1 MIPPKEFIRKV
12 RPFSFLTEDELD
24 ILISGLEVELFKK
37 DRIIFSRGEDRKN
50 IYIVYSGLVCLLD
63 EEAVD
68 YLSRGEVIG
77 LTASD
82 SNTFLFSAKALED
95 TVCYLISMDRYKKV
109 LASNTSF
116 AAFFDAMITKRFR
129 SLKSTL
135 ADDKILQ
142 ESALVIDIERV
153 IYRKPVVCRP
163 RTMVRDAAA
172 HMDAEN
178 VSSVVAVDDNFKPV
192 GILTHK
198 DLRKVLISGGGFSR
212 VSEFMSCP
220 VKTISSNATIFEA
233 FANLTEMGIDHL
245 VAMKD
250 ERLLGVITRK
260 DIQIHLEP
268 SLSIFSLYRKV
279 VNAKSIEALKTIFD
293 SIRISVAKIALAGP
307 DFFDLTKMISSVHD
321 AVVTKVIEILK
332 DKYPAGEFVWVN
344 MGSSGRKEEIIA
356 TDQDNAIIY
365 RAGRPSD
372 FAEAVCKSLDTVGIP
387 KCLGNYMASNEMW
400 NQSTLVWKDYFN
412 YWFTDPIPIHVRYLS
427 VFLDM
432 RPLYGDTGIYREV
445 MESIRN
451 AVTEEAI
458 RSLVSDAVDTEI
470 PLGLFGIRG
479 LRKGLDIKMY
489 GIYPIVNGARALA
502 LHSGF
507 YELTNTRERLGRLSR
522 EGIIEETMYHDLLES
537 YGFLQDLRLRH
548 HARSILRG
556 SSIDN
561 LINTREI
568 SRLDLLIL
576 KESLKVV
583 ASFRK
588 FLMKKFDVS
597 QPFVLREL

>member
-24 ILISGLEVELFKK
+24 ILISGLEVQLFKK
-37 DRIIFSRGEDRKN
+37 DRDLFRRGEDRHN

-68 YLSRGEVIG
+68 YLSRGEVLG
-77 LTASD
+77 LTATD
-82 SNTFLFSAKALED
+82 DNKFLFSAKALED

-109 LASNTSF
+109 LAANASF
-116 AAFFDAMITKRFR
+116 SAFFTAMITKRFR
-129 SLKSTL
+129 SLKSAHT
-135 ADDKILQ
+135 DEKILQ

-163 RTMVRDAAA
+163 RTMVKDAAA
-172 HMDAEN
+172 RMDAEN
-178 VSSVVAVDDNFKPV
+178 VSSVIAVDDSFKPV

-220 VKTISSNATIFEA
+220 VKTISSRATVFEA

-245 VAMKD
+245 VVLKGED
-250 ERLLGVITRK
+250 LLGVITRK

-268 SLSIFSLYRKV
+268 SFSIFALYRKV
-279 VNAKSIEALKTIFD
+279 INASSIEALTTIFD

-307 DFFDLTKMISSVHD
+307 DFFDLTKMISSVND
-321 AVVTKVIEILK
+321 AIVVKVIEFLK
-332 DKYPAGEFVWVN
+332 DKYPDGEFVWLN
-344 MGSSGRKEEIIA
+344 MGSSGRKEEAIA
-356 TDQDNAIIY
+356 TDQDNALIY
-365 RAGRPSD
+365 RGDRPLD
-372 FAEAVCKSLDTVGIP
+372 LAKAVCNSLDAIGIP
-387 KCLGNYMASNEMW
+387 KCLGNYMAGNEMW
-400 NQSTLVWKDYFN
+400 NQNTLAWTDYFRN
-412 YWFTDPIPIHVRYLS
+412 WFTDPVPIHVRYLS
-427 VFLDM
+427 VFMDM
-432 RPLYGDTGIYREV
+432 RPLYGDTSIYKEV
-445 MESIRN
+445 INSIGNVVTEESIR
-451 AVTEEAI
+451 
-458 RSLVSDAVDTEI
+458 SLASDAVDTEI

-489 GIYPIVNGARALA
+489 GIYPIVNGVRALA
-502 LHSGF
+502 LQGGF
-507 YELTNTRERLGRLSR
+507 FELTNTRERMSTLSR
-522 EGIIEETMYHDLLES
+522 EGIIDEEMFHDLQES

-588 FLMKKFDVS
+588 FLMKKFDIT
-597 QPFVLREL
+597 QPLALREL